1 MKPFSKW
8 GGDAMYDKIFK
19 NTCKIL
25 ALFAPILVAAILLR
39 LAISSAEAWR
49 MFGFDLLFSSE
60 WNPTTRQFGMLPA
73 LLGTLLTTGIAM
85 IFAVPLGFLTAFY
98 LNDAP
103 DFLRRPLSQGLDL
116 LAAIPSVIYGIWG
129 LFVLVPVMQNHV
141 QPFLLDTL
149 GFRWLP
155 FVGTDRNGFGYF
167 TAGMVLTLMILPY
180 LSAIMR
186 DVFRMTPTLLRE
198 SAYGIG
204 CTRWEVAWHIVLPYG
219 MRGFLGGVFIGLGRA
234 LGETM
239 AVLFV
244 IGNVVRKPSGV
255 FDSGTTIAATLANN
269 FPEADGCM
277 KSVLFAMGL
286 VLLILAFLVQIPAQ
300 YYWSTSR
307 EK

>member
-1 MKPFSKW
+1 
-8 GGDAMYDKIFK
+8 MYDKIFQK
-19 NTCKIL
+19 TCGII
-25 ALFAPILVAAILLR
+25 ALIAPILVASMMYR
-39 LAISSAEAWR
+39 LAVSSSEAWQT
-49 MFGFDLLFSSE
+49 FGFDLIFSREWDPTSE
-60 WNPTTRQFGMLPA
+60 QFGMLPA

-85 IFAVPLGFLTAFY
+85 TFAVPLGFLTAFF

-141 QPFLLDTL
+141 QPFLLDTV

-155 FVGTDRNGFGYF
+155 FMGTERNGFGYL
-167 TAGMVLTLMILPY
+167 TAGLVLALMILPY

-219 MRGFLGGVFIGLGRA
+219 MRGFLGGIFIGLGRA

-244 IGNVVRKPSGV
+244 IGNVVREPTGV
-255 FDSGTTIAATLANN
+255 FNSGTTIAATLANH

-286 VLLILAFLVQIPAQ
+286 VLLVLAFLVQIPAQ
-300 YYWSTSR
+300 YYWSASR